1 MENIVLLLLGIAISS
16 IGIVNIKG
24 NINTVHAYNRRR
36 VRDEDIPRYARTIGT
51 GTLIMGLSIV
61 LAFIVSL
68 WNEEWMTYVVAPG
81 LVIGLL
87 IILYGQF
94 KYNHGIF

>member
-24 NINTVHAYNRRR
+24 NVSTVHAYNRRK
-36 VRDEDIPRYARTIGT
+36 VSDDDIPKYAKTIGT
-51 GTLIMGLSIV
+51 GTLIMGLSII

-68 WNEEWMTYVVAPG
+68 WNEDWMTYVVAPG